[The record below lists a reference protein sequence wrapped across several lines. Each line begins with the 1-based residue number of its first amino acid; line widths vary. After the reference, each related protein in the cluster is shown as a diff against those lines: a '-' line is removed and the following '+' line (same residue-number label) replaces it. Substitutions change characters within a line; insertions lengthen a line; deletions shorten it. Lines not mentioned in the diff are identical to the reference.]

1 MRKFASTQSLC
12 IYLFKESDNFF
23 IFFFVI
29 IIIICL
35 ASLFVM
41 YEKIFMNVEGFLLLS
56 VGQKVQVIP
65 PDGCS
70 PIGNVSYV
78 ASVILPRG

>member
-1 MRKFASTQSLC
+1 
-12 IYLFKESDNFF
+12 
-23 IFFFVI
+23 
-29 IIIICL
+29 
-35 ASLFVM
+35 M